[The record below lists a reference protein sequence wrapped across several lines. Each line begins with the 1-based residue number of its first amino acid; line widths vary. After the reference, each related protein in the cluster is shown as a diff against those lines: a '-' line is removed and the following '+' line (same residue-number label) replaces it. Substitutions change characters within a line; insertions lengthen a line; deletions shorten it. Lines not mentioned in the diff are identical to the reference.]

1 MTTRNM
7 ELRKEIDTMIK
18 RMNKDMEKLCE
29 LGYVLWESEN
39 GPLMEGIP
47 VTSFGPKRVLHA
59 LGYVI

>member
-18 RMNKDMEKLCE
+18 RMNKEQEKLFE
-29 LGYVLWESEN
+29 MGYILWKSEN

-47 VTSFGPKRVLHA
+47 VTSFGPKRVLRA